1 MTNLSLTKKHHN
13 RSQTLLYQAGQGA
26 TTKNLAK
33 AVPLDKETMAALSVS
48 ALRPISAPS
57 TRMQRSAS
65 LPRIQSAKV
74 RSNRPED
81 HVSQQP
87 AWLKHDR
94 QCLRFYGYFQQAVFE
109 RPDENF
115 QIRCVVL
122 TYFLEDGTLQV
133 TEQKVANSG
142 IWPQGP
148 FVKRHRVPHPEG
160 GFYNQHH
167 LKCGINVTI
176 YGHTFRVINADPF
189 TKWFFEQA
197 DMDIGVEEEQP
208 LDNYLETQV
217 WAKQSKVPVQGLPR
231 DVMEAKNM
239 NENVLGGGG
248 GQKNRKLRQFL
259 ENDRKVLRFYGYWDD
274 TTLYGARRYL
284 VIHYYLADDTV
295 EINTNYIRN
304 VGRSTRERVFMKRGP
319 LEINPTFAPMPGMI
333 KAPSPIL
340 LPSDFEIG
348 KCIPVYGR
356 EVFLYEADP
365 ATHEFYKN
373 YMGKEMQNIKIPEE
387 LYMNAAQDAVGV
399 VKKLLPPPYVYGRTL
414 GSEQDTLAGCHQV
427 TERSKP
433 HRDMTKLFM
442 YGNKCLRF
450 EAKPENSVAED
461 AHRIFLIEYFIADN
475 TLLVGD
481 RHVRNSGCW
490 DQKGPD
496 SNCCKF
502 KERDLPGGERRT
514 INPDTGRPFEI
525 WEFYVGALGG
535 YTVVG
540 GEESPNWS
548 SRRSSWDET
557 RTN

>member
-1 MTNLSLTKKHHN
+1 
-13 RSQTLLYQAGQGA
+13 
-26 TTKNLAK
+26 
-33 AVPLDKETMAALSVS
+33 
-48 ALRPISAPS
+48 
-57 TRMQRSAS
+57 
-65 LPRIQSAKV
+65 
-74 RSNRPED
+74 
-81 HVSQQP
+81 
-87 AWLKHDR
+87 
-94 QCLRFYGYFQQAVFE
+94 
-109 RPDENF
+109 
-115 QIRCVVL
+115 
-122 TYFLEDGTLQV
+122 
-133 TEQKVANSG
+133 
-142 IWPQGP
+142 
-148 FVKRHRVPHPEG
+148 
-160 GFYNQHH
+160 
-167 LKCGINVTI
+167 
-176 YGHTFRVINADPF
+176 
-189 TKWFFEQA
+189 
-197 DMDIGVEEEQP
+197 
-208 LDNYLETQV
+208 
-217 WAKQSKVPVQGLPR
+217 
-231 DVMEAKNM
+231 
-239 NENVLGGGG
+239 
-248 GQKNRKLRQFL
+248 
-259 ENDRKVLRFYGYWDD
+259 
-274 TTLYGARRYL
+274 
-284 VIHYYLADDTV
+284 
-295 EINTNYIRN
+295 
-304 VGRSTRERVFMKRGP
+304 
-319 LEINPTFAPMPGMI
+319 MI

-496 SNCCKF
+496 SNCRKF

-525 WEFYVGALGG
+525 WEFYVGALLKILCMPMRIVRADEF
-535 YTVVG
+535 TLKFMETDPKTFPMSSMKVVG
-540 GEESPNWS
+540 EKICPLLDFASELPESLTPEELADVVQA
-548 SRRSSWDET
+548 RC
-557 RTN
+557 